1 MATRARRRVGMK
13 PQNFFGE
20 LKRRNVYRVAV
31 AYAVVGWLLIQIAT
45 QVFPFFEIP
54 NWAVRL
60 VVVAVALGF
69 PIALILAWA
78 FELTPQGIMRA
89 DEVPAEQAMGRGSGR
104 KLDFFIIAV
113 LVAAVA
119 LLVFDRW
126 RKRDGP
132 SAPDEKSIAVLPFQN
147 LSRDPDNAFFA
158 DGVQDEILTDLARV
172 ADLKVISRTSVLQY
186 KSDRPRNLREI
197 GQQLAVAHVLEGSVQ
212 RAGNRVRVNAQL
224 VDARTDRHLW
234 AETYDRDLADVFAIQ
249 SEIAKNIARE
259 LRAKLSAGEKEA
271 IERWPTKD
279 MVALELY
286 MRARALTLA
295 TGFSADASG
304 ALHQAVELLGQAL
317 ARDPSFYEAQ
327 CELASAHIYLY
338 YYGNDHTPARL
349 ALAEEAI
356 QKALHLRPEGGEAH
370 LARAENL
377 YRAYRDYDGALVE
390 LEKARRV
397 LPNDSRVFALR
408 GYIKRRQNKHE
419 EALTNLERALELDPR
434 NLGIAQQISISYDLL
449 RRYPE
454 EIRAIDRAL
463 AIQPDNLETR
473 AARADVFF
481 NSQGDL
487 GPLREILE
495 PLRQTNPAG
504 LKQLANFW
512 ISWAVAERNV
522 AEAEAALAALP
533 DVGFRNNE
541 VFLTKPFLRG
551 LIARMAHD
559 DAAAQAAFTAARI
572 EQEKTVQTQ
581 PDYGPPLVVLA
592 MIDAGLGRKE
602 EALGAARRAVE
613 LLPPEKDPVGG
624 AHMLE
629 YSAVT
634 AAWVGE
640 KALACEWLKRATE
653 LPGAPGYGQL
663 KLFAYWDPLRGEACF
678 EEIVASLAPKK
689 PDAQGQ

>member
-1 MATRARRRVGMK
+1 MG

-60 VVVAVALGF
+60 VVVVIALGF

-78 FELTPQGIMRA
+78 FELTPEGIMRA
-89 DEVPAEQAMGRGSGR
+89 DEVPAETSVQRSKGRR
-104 KLDFFIIAV
+104 LDFFIIAV

-126 RKRDGP
+126 RGRDGGTI
-132 SAPDEKSIAVLPFQN
+132 APDSKSIAVLPFQN

-158 DGVQDEILTDLARV
+158 DGMQDEILTDLARV
-172 ADLKVISRTSVLQY
+172 ADLKVISRTSVQQY

-197 GQQLAVAHVLEGSVQ
+197 GQQLGVAHVLEGSVQ

-249 SEIAKNIARE
+249 SEIAKSIARE
-259 LRAKLSAGEKEA
+259 LRAKISPGEKEA
-271 IERWPTKD
+271 IDRPGTAD
-279 MVALELY
+279 VVALELY

-304 ALHQAVELLGQAL
+304 ALHQAVQLLGQAL

-327 CELASAHIYLY
+327 CEVASAHIYLY

-349 ALAEEAI
+349 AQAEEAI
-356 QKALHLRPEGGEAH
+356 QKALRIRPDGGEAH

-377 YRAYRDYDGALVE
+377 YRAYRDYEGALAA
-390 LEKARRV
+390 LEQARRV

-408 GYIKRRQNKHE
+408 GYIERRQNKHE
-419 EALTNLERALELDPR
+419 QALVNLERALELDPR

-463 AIQPDNLETR
+463 AIKPDDLETH

-481 NSQGDL
+481 NWQGDIGPLSEIL
-487 GPLREILE
+487 GPLR
-495 PLRQTNPAG
+495 RNNVPA

-512 ISWAVAERNV
+512 IIWAVAERNV

-533 DVGFRNNE
+533 EAGFRNNE

-551 LIARMAHD
+551 LIARMGGDA
-559 DAAAQAAFTAARI
+559 AAAQAAFTVARA
-572 EQEKTVQTQ
+572 EQEKTVQSQ

-592 MIDAGLGRKE
+592 MIEAGLGRKE
-602 EALGAARRAVE
+602 EALAAARRAVE

-640 KALACEWLKRATE
+640 KGLACEWLKRAE
-653 LPGAPGYGQL
+653 KLPGAPGYGQL

-678 EEIVASLAPKK
+678 EEIVASLAPRL
-689 PDAQGQ
+689 